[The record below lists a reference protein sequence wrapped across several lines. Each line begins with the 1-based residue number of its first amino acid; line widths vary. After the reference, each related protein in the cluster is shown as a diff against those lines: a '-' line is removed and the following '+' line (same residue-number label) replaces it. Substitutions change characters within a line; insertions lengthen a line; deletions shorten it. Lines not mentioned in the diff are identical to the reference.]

1 MICHYQIMIIDWRND
16 MTANKVLSILTLFTM
31 DNRSMTVG
39 EISTELG
46 IPASSVYR
54 HIRVLKENGYLIEDN
69 YGNYKLGYK
78 FLELANIVRA
88 DISLTSIAKPYMD
101 ELTIRFR
108 ETTILNVISGIN
120 AVCLTTSVIDNAAI
134 KVSSAE
140 GKVMP
145 LFGGA
150 SAKALLA
157 YQDDSVIDKMFD
169 NNLVQGITENTITDK
184 EKLVEDLLQ
193 VKKEGYATSV
203 GELDEGVKAY
213 GFPIKNS
220 KDEVIA
226 SLTIAGPEFRMKHR
240 NEEDIVEAFKSVVRK
255 IEVYL

>member
-1 MICHYQIMIIDWRND
+1 
-16 MTANKVLSILTLFTM
+16 MTANKVLSILTLF
-31 DNRSMTVG
+31 SMERRAMKVD
-39 EISTELG
+39 EISNELG

-54 HIRVLKENGYLIEDN
+54 HVRVLKKNGYLIEDN

-78 FLELANIVRA
+78 FLELANIVRT
-88 DISLTSIAKPYMD
+88 DISLPSIAKPYMD
-101 ELTIRFR
+101 KLTNQFR
-108 ETTILNVISGIN
+108 ETTILNVISGLN

-157 YQDDSVIDKMFD
+157 FQSDKIIDKIFN
-169 NNLVQGITENTITDK
+169 NNLVEKITENTIVDK
-184 EKLVEDLLQ
+184 DLLYKDLLQ
-193 VKKEGYATSV
+193 IRKHGYSV
-203 GELDEGVKAY
+203 SLGELDEGVMAY
-213 GFPIKNS
+213 GFPIKDS
-220 KDEVIA
+220 KGEVIA

-240 NEEDIVEAFKSVVRK
+240 SEDEIIKAFKLVVSE
-255 IEVYL
+255 IEAYL

>member
-1 MICHYQIMIIDWRND
+1 

-31 DNRSMTVG
+31 DRRSMTVE
-39 EISTELG
+39 EISSDLG
-46 IPASSVYR
+46 IPLSSVYR
-54 HIRVLKENGYLIEDN
+54 HIRVLKENGYLVEDKF
-69 YGNYKLGYK
+69 GNYKLGYK
-78 FLELANIVRA
+78 FLELANVVRA
-88 DISLTSIAKPYMD
+88 DISLTGIAKPYMD
-101 ELTIRFR
+101 ELTTRFR
-108 ETTILNVISGIN
+108 ETTILNVISGLN

-145 LFGGA
+145 LYGGA

-157 YQDDSVIDKMFD
+157 YQDDKIIDRIFD
-169 NNLVQGITENTITDK
+169 NSLVNSITENTITNK
-184 EKLVEDLLQ
+184 ENLIEDLLQ
-193 VKKEGYATSV
+193 VKRNGFSTSI

-220 KDEVIA
+220 KEEVIA

-240 NEEDIVEAFKSVVRK
+240 SEEEIVDAFKAVVK
-255 IEVYL
+255 NIERYL

>member
-1 MICHYQIMIIDWRND
+1 
-16 MTANKVLSILTLFTM
+16 
-31 DNRSMTVG
+31 
-39 EISTELG
+39 
-46 IPASSVYR
+46 
-54 HIRVLKENGYLIEDN
+54 
-69 YGNYKLGYK
+69 K

-88 DISLTSIAKPYMD
+88 DISLTSIAKSYMD
-101 ELTIRFR
+101 ELTTRFR
-108 ETTILNVISGIN
+108 ETTILNVISGLN

-157 YQDDSVIDKMFD
+157 YQDDKVIDKIFD
-169 NNLVQGITENTITDK
+169 NKLVNKITKNTITDK
-184 EKLVEDLLQ
+184 NRLIEDLLQ
-193 VKKEGYATSV
+193 VKREGYATSV

-213 GFPIKNS
+213 GLPIKNFEG
-220 KDEVIA
+220 EVIA
-226 SLTIAGPEFRMKHR
+226 SLTIAVPEFRMKHR
-240 NEEDIVEAFKSVVRK
+240 SEEDIVEALKSVIRK

>member
-1 MICHYQIMIIDWRND
+1 

-31 DNRSMTVG
+31 DNRSMTVE
-39 EISTELG
+39 EISAELG

-54 HIRVLKENGYLIEDN
+54 HIRVLKEHGYLIEDN

-101 ELTIRFR
+101 ELTTRFR
-108 ETTILNVISGIN
+108 ETTILNVISGVN

-145 LFGGA
+145 LYSGA

-157 YQDDSVIDKMFD
+157 YQDDKVIDKIFD
-169 NNLVQGITENTITDK
+169 HSLIENITENTITNK
-184 EKLVEDLLQ
+184 EKLIEDLLQ
-193 VKKEGYATSV
+193 VKKYGYATSV

-220 KDEVIA
+220 KGEVIA

-240 NEEDIVEAFKSVVRK
+240 SEEDIVSTFKSVITQ
-255 IEVYL
+255 IEAYL

>member
-1 MICHYQIMIIDWRND
+1 
-16 MTANKVLSILTLFTM
+16 MTANKVLNIFTLFTM
-31 DNRSMTVG
+31 DNRSMTVE
-39 EISTELG
+39 EISTELS

-54 HIRVLKENGYLIEDN
+54 HIRVLKEYGYLIEDN

-88 DISLTSIAKPYMD
+88 DISLTSIAKSYMD
-101 ELTIRFR
+101 ELTTRFR
-108 ETTILNVISGIN
+108 ETTILNVISGLN

-157 YQDDSVIDKMFD
+157 YQDDKVIDKIFD
-169 NNLVQGITENTITDK
+169 NNLVNKITKNTITDK
-184 EKLVEDLLQ
+184 NRLIEDLLQ
-193 VKKEGYATSV
+193 VKREGYATSV

-220 KDEVIA
+220 KGEVIA

-240 NEEDIVEAFKSVVRK
+240 SEEDIVEAFKSVIRK

>member
-1 MICHYQIMIIDWRND
+1 
-16 MTANKVLSILTLFTM
+16 MTANKVLNILTLFTM
-31 DNRSMTVG
+31 DNRSMKVD
-39 EISTELG
+39 EISKALN

-54 HIRVLKENGYLIEDN
+54 HIRVLKEHGYLIEDN
-69 YGNYKLGYK
+69 YGNYRLGYK

-88 DISLTSIAKPYMD
+88 DISLTNIAKPHMD
-101 ELTIRFR
+101 RLTTKFR
-108 ETTILNVISGIN
+108 ETTILNVISGLN

-157 YQDDSVIDKMFD
+157 YQGDEVVDKIFENNLIRKYTNDTIIDKEQLQD
-169 NNLVQGITENTITDK
+169 
-184 EKLVEDLLQ
+184 DLLQ
-193 VKKEGYATSV
+193 VKKNGHSISL

-213 GFPIKNS
+213 GFPIANS
-220 KDEVIA
+220 KGEVIA
-226 SLTIAGPEFRMKHR
+226 SLTIAGPDFRMKYR
-240 NEEDIVEAFKSVVRK
+240 DEEDIVNSFKETVK
-255 IEVYL
+255 QIEVYL